1 MKKLHYKPVTINEWA
16 DLQKLFSKGHAFSGC
31 WCMYW
36 RIKRSEFNKQYGK
49 KNKMA
54 LKKIIQ
60 SGQVPGIL
68 VYLEN
73 EPIGWCSIA
82 PREAFPV
89 LDRSPT
95 LKRIDDKPVWSIVC
109 FFIAKE
115 YRNLGHSK
123 ALIQAGCAYAKA
135 QGAQIVEAYP
145 LKSTEPKVQAYQSYM
160 GFRRTFKELGFQDTM
175 SRVQIRPIMR
185 LFL

>member
-1 MKKLHYKPVTINEWA
+1 
-16 DLQKLFSKGHAFSGC
+16 
-31 WCMYW
+31 
-36 RIKRSEFNKQYGK
+36 
-49 KNKMA
+49 MA
-54 LKKIIQ
+54 LEKIIQ

-68 VYLEN
+68 AYLGN

-95 LKRIDDKPVWSIVC
+95 LRRIDDKQVWSIVC

-115 YRNLGHSK
+115 YRNFGYSK
-123 ALIQAGCAYAKA
+123 ALIQAGCAFARA
-135 QGAQIVEAYP
+135 QGTKIVEAYP
-145 LKSTEPKVQAYQSYM
+145 LKSKKPKVKSYNSYM
-160 GFRRTFKELGFQDTM
+160 GFHKTFKELGFEDMM
-175 SRVQIRPIMR
+175 SRSQVRPIMR